1 MENLDWEKL
10 PFGYIKTDFN
20 VRCFYRKGKW
30 GDLEVSTSEYIDIHI
45 AATGLHYGQEAFEG
59 LKAYMGKD
67 GKVRLFRWEENA
79 KRLVFSA
86 GGIEMA
92 EFPVEKFREAIFKV
106 VQLNKRFIPPYGSGA
121 TLYIRPLLYG
131 SGAEVGVKPATEYTF
146 IVFVTPVGPYF
157 RNGIKPVNM
166 LICRDV
172 DRAAPKG
179 TGVFKVGGNY
189 AASLRA
195 GVAARDTGY
204 ASVIF
209 LDAKEKKYI
218 DECGPA
224 NFYGIKNNTYITPKS
239 ESILK
244 SITNM
249 SLIDLAENLGI
260 KTERR
265 QVPVE
270 ELSEFTET
278 GACGTAAI
286 ISPIGK
292 IVDPDR
298 NIVYEYCKDGN
309 PGPVTMKLYNK
320 LVSIQYGDEPDE
332 FRWITIVE

>member
-1 MENLDWEKL
+1 MDNLDWNNL
-10 PFGYIKTDFN
+10 PFGYIRTDYN
-20 VRCFYRKGKW
+20 IRCHYRNGKW

-67 GKVRLFRWEENA
+67 GKIRLFRWEENA
-79 KRLVFSA
+79 RRLLFSA
-86 GGIEMA
+86 RGIKMA
-92 EFPVEKFREAIFKV
+92 EFPFEKFREAIFRV
-106 VQLNKRFIPPYGSGA
+106 VHLNKRFVPPYGSGA

-131 SGAEVGVKPATEYTF
+131 SGAEVGVKPSSEYTF

-157 RNGIKPVNM
+157 KGGIQPVSM

-179 TGVFKVGGNY
+179 TGIFKVGGNY

-195 GVAARDTGY
+195 GVAAKEGGF
-204 ASVIF
+204 ASAIF
-209 LDAKEKKYI
+209 LDAKSKKYI

-224 NFYGIKNNTYITPKS
+224 NFFGIKDDTYVTPKS

-249 SLIDLAENLGI
+249 SLIDVAKNLGL
-260 KTERR
+260 KTQRR
-265 QVPVE
+265 RIPVE
-270 ELSEFTET
+270 ELSEFSEV

-298 NIVYEYCKDGN
+298 NMTYEYCRDGK
-309 PGPVTMKLYNK
+309 PGPITMKLYNK
-320 LVSIQYGDEPDE
+320 LVGIQNGDAPDE
-332 FRWITIVE
+332 FGWITFVE